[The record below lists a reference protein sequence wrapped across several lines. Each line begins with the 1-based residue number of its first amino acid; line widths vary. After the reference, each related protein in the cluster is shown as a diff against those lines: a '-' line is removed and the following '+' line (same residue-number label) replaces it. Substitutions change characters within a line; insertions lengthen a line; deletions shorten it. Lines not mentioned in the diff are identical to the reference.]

1 MVADI
6 VVDDVVEAADVVV
19 RAVVVVIGDSVVLAL
34 KLSETSNKSNM
45 TAILLSIFTMIGQFW
60 TGRMNAIRHLL

>member
-34 KLSETSNKSNM
+34 KLSEASNKSNM
-45 TAILLSIFTMIGQFW
+45 TAILLSIFTMVGQF
-60 TGRMNAIRHLL
+60 

>member
-45 TAILLSIFTMIGQFW
+45 TAILLSIFTMVGQF
-60 TGRMNAIRHLL
+60 

>member
-45 TAILLSIFTMIGQFW
+45 TAILLSIFTMIGQF
-60 TGRMNAIRHLL
+60 

>member
-19 RAVVVVIGDSVVLAL
+19 RAVVVVIGDSVVLVL

-45 TAILLSIFTMIGQFW
+45 TAILLSIFTMVGQF
-60 TGRMNAIRHLL
+60 